1 MTRTLGVV
9 GTLVWDRI
17 HARDGRAAP
26 VEEWGGIAYALAAAS
41 AALPEGW
48 RVLPIIKLG
57 RDLAQEGRRFLRELP
72 GLDDAGVVIVPEPN
86 NRVELRYE
94 SSERR
99 CERLTG
105 GVPGWTWPELAP
117 LVALCDA
124 LYVNFI
130 SGFEMSLETARS
142 LRRGYDGPIYADLHS
157 LFLGVDPRGLRIP
170 RSLEAWAAWLACFD
184 AVQMNEDEFDLLG
197 MTGDP
202 WKLAAGALGPD
213 LDLITVTL
221 GGRGA
226 AYVVAN
232 GFVPDPMKWAAKR
245 RGVAVAGG
253 ARSGRVALVDGVR
266 TGDPT
271 GCGDV
276 WGATLFCRL
285 LAHADLESAMK
296 EANRFAARNVE
307 HRGATGLFR
316 HLAGKLSH
324 MSNGGVS
331 IDEGSA

>member
-1 MTRTLGVV
+1 
-9 GTLVWDRI
+9 
-17 HARDGRAAP
+17 
-26 VEEWGGIAYALAAAS
+26 
-41 AALPEGW
+41 
-48 RVLPIIKLG
+48 
-57 RDLAQEGRRFLRELP
+57 
-72 GLDDAGVVIVPEPN
+72 
-86 NRVELRYE
+86 
-94 SSERR
+94 
-99 CERLTG
+99 
-105 GVPGWTWPELAP
+105 
-117 LVALCDA
+117 
-124 LYVNFI
+124 
-130 SGFEMSLETARS
+130 
-142 LRRGYDGPIYADLHS
+142 
-157 LFLGVDPRGLRIP
+157 
-170 RSLEAWAAWLACFD
+170 
-184 AVQMNEDEFDLLG
+184 MNEDEFDLLG

-213 LDLITVTL
+213 LGLITVTL

-232 GFVPDPMKWAAKR
+232 GFVSDPMKWTAKR

-285 LAHADLESAMK
+285 LAGVDLEAAMM

-324 MSNGGVS
+324 IADGVS
-331 IDEGSA
+331 AVDEGSA

>member
-1 MTRTLGVV
+1 LTATRTLGVV

-17 HARDGRAAP
+17 YARDGRAAP

-41 AALPEGW
+41 AAVPEGW
-48 RVLPIIKLG
+48 RVFPIVKLG
-57 RDLAQEGRRFLRELP
+57 RDLAEEGRRFLRELP
-72 GLDDAGVVIVPEPN
+72 GLDDSGVVIVPEPN

-94 SSERR
+94 SNTRR

-117 LVALCDA
+117 LVGLCDA

-130 SGFEMSLETARS
+130 SGFEMSLETARAV
-142 LRRGYDGPIYADLHS
+142 RRGYDGPIYADLHS
-157 LFLGVDPRGLRIP
+157 LFLGIDPRGLRIP

-197 MTGDP
+197 VTGDP
-202 WKLAAGALGPD
+202 WQLAAGALGPD
-213 LDLITVTL
+213 LGLITVTL
-221 GGRGA
+221 GERGA
-226 AYVVAN
+226 AYVVAD
-232 GFVPDPMKWAAKR
+232 GFVSDPAAWSAKR
-245 RGVAVAGG
+245 HGVTVAGG
-253 ARSGRVALVDGVR
+253 ARSGRVALLDGTR
-266 TGDPT
+266 RGDPT

-276 WGATLFCRL
+276 WGATLFSRL
-285 LAHADLESAMK
+285 LAGVDLETAMVH
-296 EANRFAARNVE
+296 ANRFAARNVE

-324 MSNGGVS
+324 VANL
-331 IDEGSA
+331 DESSA

>member
-1 MTRTLGVV
+1 MTRTLGVI

-17 HARDGRAAP
+17 HARDRRAAP

-48 RVLPIIKLG
+48 RVLPIVKLG
-57 RDLAQEGRRFLRELP
+57 RDLSQEGRRFLRELP
-72 GLDDAGVVIVPEPN
+72 GFDDAGVVIVPEPN

-94 SSERR
+94 SSARR

-170 RSLEAWAAWLACFD
+170 RSLEAWAAWLRCFD

-197 MTGDP
+197 VTGDP
-202 WKLAAGALGPD
+202 WKLAAGAL
-213 LDLITVTL
+213 
-221 GGRGA
+221 
-226 AYVVAN
+226 
-232 GFVPDPMKWAAKR
+232 
-245 RGVAVAGG
+245 
-253 ARSGRVALVDGVR
+253 
-266 TGDPT
+266 
-271 GCGDV
+271 
-276 WGATLFCRL
+276 
-285 LAHADLESAMK
+285 
-296 EANRFAARNVE
+296 
-307 HRGATGLFR
+307 
-316 HLAGKLSH
+316 
-324 MSNGGVS
+324 
-331 IDEGSA
+331 

>member
-17 HARDGRAAP
+17 HDRDGRAAP

-41 AALPEGW
+41 AALPSGW
-48 RVLPIIKLG
+48 RLLPIVKVG

-72 GLDDAGVVIVPEPN
+72 GLDDSGVVVVPEPN

-94 SSERR
+94 SSTRR

-105 GVPGWTWPELAP
+105 GVPGWTWSELAP
-117 LVALCDA
+117 LVSLCDA

-157 LFLGVDPRGLRIP
+157 LFLGIDPRGLRIP
-170 RSLEAWAAWLACFD
+170 RSLDAWAAWLACFD
-184 AVQMNEDEFDLLG
+184 AAQMNEDEFDLLG
-197 MTGDP
+197 ATGDP

-213 LDLITVTL
+213 LKLITVTL
-221 GGRGA
+221 GARGA
-226 AYVVAN
+226 AYVVAS
-232 GFVPDPMKWAAKR
+232 GFDPDPMKWAAKR
-245 RGVAVAGG
+245 RGMAMAER
-253 ARSGRVALVDGVR
+253 ARSGRVALLDTAR
-266 TGDPT
+266 SGDPT

-285 LAHADLESAMK
+285 LGASDLETAMQ

-307 HRGATGLFR
+307 HRGATGLYR

-324 MSNGGVS
+324 
-331 IDEGSA
+331 IGSSDQDSA